1 MANSSIKI
9 GTLVRTLLA
18 SLCVT
23 SACSR
28 GQRSEHGEPTAEKEP
43 PPGANSGST
52 ARTGGVPDLE
62 NPLRVV
68 PLPPKPGEPISLI
81 GGKDIL
87 CAKRHEAPYACLGR
101 LSLRLRR
108 PKQEDWPL
116 YPDGEKAKAPLGLV
130 GRDLSRLDAHS
141 LSRCI
146 IEEGSAYCWR
156 GVSGSRDIVKLPLG
170 VEDAVEVR
178 TLGRGQQAVRTK
190 NGDYVQLQAQPCKDR
205 PGYGGGPRTPAGLGK
220 VRKIL
225 GGEQF
230 ECVVTVDNTVSC
242 WGQVGG
248 PGNCTEEAVTI
259 EGLTDIVDGA
269 GGMYSICV
277 LRSDNRVLCFGE
289 NRGYAL
295 GVPPDELER
304 SYTPVEVP
312 GVFPAVKID
321 GIDNEYVAL
330 GANGEVWAWGRHID
344 EKADGHAR
352 RFDMPRPA
360 IDVAVLDGMFCAL
373 LDDHSLHCEG
383 DTVRRG
389 LAAGT
394 GRPAFES
401 KELWV
406 NAVTHKIVELID
418 DDFGGPERYEAQT
431 K

>member
-1 MANSSIKI
+1 MANANIKTS
-9 GTLVRTLLA
+9 TLARILLA
-18 SLCVT
+18 SFCVA
-23 SACSR
+23 SACTR
-28 GQRSEHGEPTAEKEP
+28 GPRSEHGGPTTEKQS
-43 PPGANSGST
+43 PPGASSSSVASSGV
-52 ARTGGVPDLE
+52 APDLE

-68 PLPPKPGEPISLI
+68 PLPPKPGEPIALI
-81 GGKDIL
+81 GGKGIL
-87 CAKRHEAPYACLGR
+87 CAQRHEAPYACLGR
-101 LSLRLRR
+101 LTLRLLR

-116 YPDGEKAKAPLGLV
+116 YPDGEKAKAPLGLI

-141 LSRCI
+141 WSRCI
-146 IEEGSAYCWR
+146 IEEGSAYCWG
-156 GVSGSRDIVKLPLG
+156 GVSDSRDIVKLPLG

-178 TLGRGQQAVRTK
+178 TLGLGQQAVRTK
-190 NGDYVQLQAQPCKDR
+190 NGDYVQLQVQPCKER
-205 PGYGGGPRTPAGLGK
+205 PAYGGGPRTPAGLGK

-225 GGEQF
+225 GGDDF
-230 ECVVTVDNTVSC
+230 ECVVTVNNTVSC

-248 PGNCTEEAVTI
+248 PEKCTEEAVTI

-269 GGMYSICV
+269 TGLYSACLI
-277 LRSDNRVLCFGE
+277 RADNRVLCFGD
-289 NRGYAL
+289 NRAYGL
-295 GVPPDELER
+295 GVPPDELPK
-304 SYTPVEVP
+304 SYTPVEVA
-312 GVFPAVKID
+312 GVYPAVKID
-321 GIDNEYVAL
+321 GLDEEYVAL
-330 GANGEVWAWGRHID
+330 GANGEVWAWGSYLD
-344 EKADGHAR
+344 QEKNGHAR

-373 LDDHSLHCEG
+373 LDDHSLHCGG

-418 DDFGGPERYEAQT
+418 DDFGGPERFEAQQ